1 LVCVT
6 LLASAFA
13 ACHRTTPQTKISVAE
28 ETLGEARDAGFD
40 CSRVLAQ
47 AEQGDRQS
55 IAELLRFSEHVDTAS
70 ALGHGL
76 VLIQLLNIVADRTF
90 AEAARGESAAVRRRV
105 ADLLDAG
112 IDYVGV
118 PQLQRP
124 LALQA
129 PLTAELFAMVKSS
142 P

>member
-1 LVCVT
+1 
-6 LLASAFA
+6 
-13 ACHRTTPQTKISVAE
+13 
-28 ETLGEARDAGFD
+28 LGEARDAGFD